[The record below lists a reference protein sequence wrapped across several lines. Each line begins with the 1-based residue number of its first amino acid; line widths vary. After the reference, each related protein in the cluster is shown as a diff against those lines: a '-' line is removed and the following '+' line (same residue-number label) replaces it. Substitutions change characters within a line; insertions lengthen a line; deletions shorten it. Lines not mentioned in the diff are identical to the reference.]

1 MIALTNTNGRNDD
14 VVHNPGLKLYK
25 AGSFLSLGVLT
36 FGA

>member
-1 MIALTNTNGRNDD
+1 MIALTNKNGRNDD
-14 VVHNPGLKLYK
+14 VVHISGLKLYK